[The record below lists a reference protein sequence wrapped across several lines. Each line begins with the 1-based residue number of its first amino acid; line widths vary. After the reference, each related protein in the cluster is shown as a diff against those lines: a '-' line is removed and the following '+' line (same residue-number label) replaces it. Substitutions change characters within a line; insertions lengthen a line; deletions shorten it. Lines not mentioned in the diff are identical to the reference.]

1 MTDDDSPTPQ
11 FRPEPPRRVV
21 EIPGPSARRR
31 QTPSDAPGKKLLVGR
46 EIKLSG
52 EITAC
57 DTLVVEGTVE
67 AALTDSRVIEVAR
80 SGHFKG
86 SADIDVAEI
95 GGHFDGDLIVR
106 QRLLIESTGLV
117 TGTVRYK
124 ELEIER
130 GGRISGDIQM
140 IDEADDSPSGPT
152 SGNS

>member
-1 MTDDDSPTPQ
+1 MTDDSSTTPQ
-11 FRPEPPRRVV
+11 FRPDPPRRVV

-31 QTPSDAPGKKLLVGR
+31 STPSDAPGKKLLVGR

-67 AALTDSRVIEVAR
+67 AQLKDSRVIEVAR

-95 GGHFDGDLIVR
+95 GGHFDGELIVR

-117 TGTVRYK
+117 TGTIRYK

-130 GGRISGDIQM
+130 GGRLSGDIQ
-140 IDEADDSPSGPT
+140 IISDDDEPSSGP
-152 SGNS
+152 SSNNG